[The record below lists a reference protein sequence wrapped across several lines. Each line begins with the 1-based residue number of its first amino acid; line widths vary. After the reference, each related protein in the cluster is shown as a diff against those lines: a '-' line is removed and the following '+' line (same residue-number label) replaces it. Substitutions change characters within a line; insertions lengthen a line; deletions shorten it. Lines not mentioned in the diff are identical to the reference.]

1 MKWATLQESAV
12 VNQSI
17 DINVRTNN
25 VEHETFAHL
34 IKRYVQHVKA
44 CFARRPVRATSFK
57 F

>member
-34 IKRYVQHVKA
+34 IKRYAQHVKA
-44 CFARRPVRATSFK
+44 CFAHRSVRAQIFN